1 MIPELVGMCRQTVR
15 LAARTGVDGYGEPT
29 FGADAIVRARVVGQR
44 RLVRNDQGREVLSTH
59 TVYLA
64 GLAPLGA
71 HDRITLSTGDVGS
84 TETGAVHP
92 DILAVGKTPDEH
104 GRQHVV
110 LYLA

>member
-1 MIPELVGMCRQTVR
+1 MLSELTGLCRQTVR

-29 FGADAIVRARVVGQR
+29 FGPEAVVRARVEGRR
-44 RLVRNDQGREVLSTH
+44 RLVRNDQGREVLSSH

-64 GLAPLGA
+64 TAVPIGA
-71 HDRITLSTGDVGS
+71 HDRITLSTGDVAS
-84 TETGAVHP
+84 TETGAIQP
-92 DILAVGKTPDEH
+92 DILAVGKSPDEH